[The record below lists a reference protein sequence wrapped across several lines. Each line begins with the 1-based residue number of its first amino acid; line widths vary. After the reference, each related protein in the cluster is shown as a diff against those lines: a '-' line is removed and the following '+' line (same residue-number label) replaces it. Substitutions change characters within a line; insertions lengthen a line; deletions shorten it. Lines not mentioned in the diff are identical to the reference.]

1 MHVLGASTDLSP
13 EPFSVAIDTKNFV
26 ICKTLISLDD
36 KNINNSLRKL
46 VNNKCRF
53 EDYLTQDVP
62 EVTAAMFSK

>member
-13 EPFSVAIDTKNFV
+13 EPFSVAIDTKNFA

-36 KNINNSLRKL
+36 KNITNSLRKL